1 MTKNREKVQETLKM
15 DYKDIDKK
23 YKEQLIK
30 TKVRLQLALCFMLII
45 GRRVREQRPGEVRES
60 S

>member
-1 MTKNREKVQETLKM
+1 MKWSLASGELVQMTKNREKVEETLKL

-30 TKVRLQLALCFMLII
+30 TKVSHR
-45 GRRVREQRPGEVRES
+45 
-60 S
+60 

>member
-1 MTKNREKVQETLKM
+1 MTKNREKVEETLKL

-30 TKVRLQLALCFMLII
+30 TKVSHR
-45 GRRVREQRPGEVRES
+45 
-60 S
+60 

>member
-1 MTKNREKVQETLKM
+1 MQWNLASGELVQMTKNREKLAETLRI

-30 TKVRLQLALCFMLII
+30 TKVSCRSTVGNVA
-45 GRRVREQRPGEVRES
+45 
-60 S
+60 